1 VQRKGRSRWWIVIA
15 GVVAGVVAMVLQLHR
30 GDSLVRAFGEGLS
43 VDFGVMIV
51 CAVSVRLGRGDDV
64 SDASLPGGG
73 GIGFDPV
80 EPIRTV
86 NKRVDSQVSELEE
99 RVFALE
105 KEKEA
110 ENGSVEDPQHETDA
124 QE

>member
-1 VQRKGRSRWWIVIA
+1 MQRKGRSRWWIVIA
-15 GVVAGVVAMVLQLHR
+15 GIVAGIVTMVLQLHR
-30 GDSLVRAFGEGLS
+30 GDSVVRAFGEGLG
-43 VDFGVMIV
+43 VDFEYDRVRG
-51 CAVSVRLGRGDDV
+51 SVRLGRGDDV

-86 NKRVDSQVSELEE
+86 NKRVDSQVRELEE

-105 KEKEA
+105 EEKEA
-110 ENGSVEDPQHETDA
+110 ENASVKETSHETDA